1 MYRLHVIFITAR
13 IV

>member
-1 MYRLHVIFITAR
+1 MYRLHVIIKN